1 MAVARVRLGIRNATD
16 LDIADLGETVAQR
29 MEGNPRFPNPPIAI
43 SDVLALAIKLRSL
56 VAVRPM
62 GGIPATAE
70 KNKKRNELIEALH
83 KLGSFVNIVANG
95 DYETVTASGFPAR
108 SQYRTRVP
116 CEKVRIKKI
125 TNGVTTQL
133 VVTVWPVKNAQSY
146 ELRYAHVQDGVTQDW
161 ERSEPFTNSRS
172 MPISGLIPGQIYAF
186 QIRAVGGSER
196 FGDWSDPVS
205 HMCM

>member
-1 MAVARVRLGIRNATD
+1 MAIARVRLGIRNATD
-16 LDIADLGETVAQR
+16 NDIADLGLTVADR
-29 MEGNPRFPNPPIAI
+29 MEGNTRFPNPPIEI
-43 SDVLALAIKLRSL
+43 SVVRAMAVELKRL

-70 KNKKRNELIEALH
+70 KNNKRNELIEALH

-108 SQYRTRVP
+108 SQTRSRVP
-116 CEKVRIKKI
+116 CEKVRIKRI

-133 VVTVWPVKNAQSY
+133 VVTVWPIKNAQSY
-146 ELRYAHVQDGVTQDW
+146 ELRFAHVKDGVTQDW

-172 MPISGLIPGQIYAF
+172 MPISGLTPGQVYAF
-186 QIRAVGGSER
+186 QVRAVGGSER
-196 FGDWSDPVS
+196 FGDWSDITS